1 MFFSK
6 HIQRLFFRNAKQ
18 SFLFLALFV
27 VLHSYAQKFEKV
39 DAITSS
45 YSSGISDAKVLATH
59 ISDDFKDQT
68 NQVRALF
75 IWLTHHI
82 DYNINELNYGA
93 TNYSFRYSSKEELE
107 QKIRARDLE
116 IIHKTLQEKRAVCE
130 GYSMVF
136 KEVCDILNIRCEI
149 ISGYSRSPFS
159 QIGKLPLSGKH
170 AWNAVYINNQWKLI
184 DTTWGAGYSRDSEHW
199 VKDFDAYY
207 FFTAPKDLLTTH
219 YPEEKKWQLIQPT
232 LNEKEFTSQAIYSS
246 LFFENELKLLAPI
259 SGIIHSKNKAFILI
273 EIDNLPPASEMGFAY
288 ENDYYLTSII
298 PEFEGSKA
306 ILKIP
311 VTGKKNTTLNVLL
324 ETEMILQFRI
334 D

>member
-18 SFLFLALFV
+18 SFLFLSLFV
-27 VLHSYAQKFEKV
+27 VLHSYPQKFEKV
-39 DAITSS
+39 DEIALS
-45 YSSGISDAKVLATH
+45 YGSGISDAKVLATH
-59 ISDDFKDQT
+59 ISDDFKNQTDQA
-68 NQVRALF
+68 RALF

-93 TNYSFRYSSKEELE
+93 TNYSLRYSSKEELE

-184 DTTWGAGYSRDSEHW
+184 DTTWGAGYSRDSENW
-199 VKDFDAYY
+199 CVLKN
-207 FFTAPKDLLTTH
+207 LT
-219 YPEEKKWQLIQPT
+219 QQI
-232 LNEKEFTSQAIYSS
+232 
-246 LFFENELKLLAPI
+246 
-259 SGIIHSKNKAFILI
+259 
-273 EIDNLPPASEMGFAY
+273 
-288 ENDYYLTSII
+288 
-298 PEFEGSKA
+298 
-306 ILKIP
+306 
-311 VTGKKNTTLNVLL
+311 
-324 ETEMILQFRI
+324 
-334 D
+334 